1 LSETNAR
8 AGSTCQII
16 VGTPAY
22 ISPEQA
28 RGEAVDKRT
37 GIWAFGCVLYQ
48 MLTGRSA
55 FGRNTMI
62 DTLAA
67 IVEGEADV

>member
-1 LSETNAR
+1 LES
-8 AGSTCQII
+8 
-16 VGTPAY
+16 
-22 ISPEQA
+22 EQA

-37 GIWAFGCVLYQ
+37 GIWAIGCVLDQ

-55 FGRNTMI
+55 FGRNTVI

-67 IVEGEADV
+67 IVEGEADMSLLPRTLHPKSGNCWNDA